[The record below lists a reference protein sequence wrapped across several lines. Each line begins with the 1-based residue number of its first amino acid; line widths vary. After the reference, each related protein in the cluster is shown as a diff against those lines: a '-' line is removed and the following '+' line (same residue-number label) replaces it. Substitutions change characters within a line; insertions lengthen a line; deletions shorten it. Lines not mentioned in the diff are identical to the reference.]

1 MKAKDITLVGLLV
14 AILIVC
20 SQIAIPIGPVPITLQ
35 TFAVMLI
42 GMIVKPKHAFYT
54 TLLYLIIGVFGLPVF
69 AGGLGGLQA
78 VLSPSFGF
86 VIGFIPASLLQ
97 SYYLERNLLN
107 GNKELIIAAA
117 INYIV
122 SYLIGMTY
130 MFFILNVYLHSAFSI
145 PQILMIGLVPFIPG
159 DLLKN
164 ILAITV
170 GKRLRP
176 QLKIAG

>member
-78 VLSPSFGF
+78 VLS
-86 VIGFIPASLLQ
+86 
-97 SYYLERNLLN
+97 
-107 GNKELIIAAA
+107 
-117 INYIV
+117 
-122 SYLIGMTY
+122 
-130 MFFILNVYLHSAFSI
+130 
-145 PQILMIGLVPFIPG
+145 
-159 DLLKN
+159 
-164 ILAITV
+164 
-170 GKRLRP
+170 
-176 QLKIAG
+176 